1 MRSAFPV
8 LALLFAVCC
17 FPGCGKRETPV
28 EEGIRTKTLLVGNQ
42 NEPATLDP
50 HLMDAATDMNVVVA
64 LFEGLTAYDEIE
76 PLDVCIE
83 RADRALYKAKASGRN
98 CTVIRHVDVETGKET
113 SAHAVPENAGAQ
125 HAAADQTQ

>member
-64 LFEGLTAYDEIE
+64 LFEGLTAYDEKTGG
-76 PLDVCIE
+76 PVPGVAARWDRSPDGGAKRRQL
-83 RADRALYKAKASGRN
+83 RAAGCRALPCG
-98 CTVIRHVDVETGKET
+98 
-113 SAHAVPENAGAQ
+113 AHALRAGGARGRLGNGEYSK
-125 HAAADQTQ
+125 